1 MSLRQ
6 VLTFL
11 SINLGSVRYYH
22 SIVWYEKEWFN
33 FGLTRKTDTVSLSQN
48 LTGTAFQEKVTHSK
62 KLQCTFNSSAA
73 NMEALKNLEK
83 LKESDEEKKKRRC
96 QTGVGQIGSVCGA
109 ITMIVIGA
117 IHHEECVYRVV
128 QLDLTSEIEV
138 FHKLFDR
145 FHSPFSMTSLK
156 QHMEC
161 FNFLR

>member
-145 FHSPFSMTSLK
+145 CHTKIRKRSIKNHIKYYKFRS
-156 QHMEC
+156 
-161 FNFLR
+161 